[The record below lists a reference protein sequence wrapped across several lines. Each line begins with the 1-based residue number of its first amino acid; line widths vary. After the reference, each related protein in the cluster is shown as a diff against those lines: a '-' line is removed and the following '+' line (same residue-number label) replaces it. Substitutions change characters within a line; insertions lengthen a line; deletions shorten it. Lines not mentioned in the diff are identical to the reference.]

1 MPFLPQLIG
10 GVEIRERRQRYAG
23 EPRYKRL
30 DFVRSKTTTNTDE
43 WDLVRTTQKRY
54 ITVPLQ
60 YNVPVYQYPQVGYYP
75 HHQPYLQYPPGG
87 QQPPHFPPQ
96 QQLPPYGQHP
106 GQYPGQYPGQHPGQH
121 PGDYSEQIPLSPPYR
136 GPQQLPFREPRM
148 IEAAPHH
155 NEIHDITGHDSDDDI
170 MYEIIEPRPK
180 VRIAST
186 TRHSSKSR
194 SKSKK
199 RRPRGDAIYSS
210 DSSSDDDSYRSGR
223 RHRERRHSSARGRL
237 AYDSDDSW
245 DDYHRRYSRSRSR
258 PPIIRGW

>member
-54 ITVPLQ
+54 ITVPVE
-60 YNVPVYQYPQVGYYP
+60 YNVPVYQYPQVGYHP
-75 HHQPYLQYPPGG
+75 HQQPQLQYQPGWQQQQHFPEQQQQPYYAPYYG
-87 QQPPHFPPQ
+87 QQP
-96 QQLPPYGQHP
+96 
-106 GQYPGQYPGQHPGQH
+106 
-121 PGDYSEQIPLSPPYR
+121 EQIPIPPQHH
-136 GPQQLPFREPRM
+136 GQQQVPFREQRL
-148 IEAAPHH
+148 IEGAPQH
-155 NEIHDITGHDSDDDI
+155 NGIHDYTGHDSGDDI

-180 VRIAST
+180 VRMASI
-186 TRHSSKSR
+186 TRRSSKSR

-210 DSSSDDDSYRSGR
+210 DSSSDDDSYRSSR
-223 RHRERRHSSARGRL
+223 RRREARHSKPRGRL
-237 AYDSDDSW
+237 VYDSDDSLV
-245 DDYHRRYSRSRSR
+245 DYYRRQSRSRSR
-258 PPIIRGW
+258 PPMIRGW